1 MKEKIM
7 KLKTFLII
15 TAVGGGL
22 FGIGFYL
29 FPAQIPAMH
38 GITAG
43 EGMKHMAQNFG
54 SALLSLAVMSCA
66 ARNTPDSIA
75 RRAIVLSLF
84 VYWTLGSISMI
95 LFQLTGIPNNSG
107 WSTVAFHVPLAVVFG
122 YFVLKHRGP
131 IEG

>member
-1 MKEKIM
+1 M

-15 TAVGGGL
+15 TAVLGVL
-22 FGIGFYL
+22 FGASFFL

-38 GITAG
+38 GVTAD

-54 SALLSLAVMSCA
+54 GALLGIAVMSWA
-66 ARNTPDSIA
+66 ARNSSDSIA
-75 RRAIVLSLF
+75 RRSIVLGLF
-84 VYWTLGSISMI
+84 VLWVLGAISAI

-107 WSTVAFHVPLAVVFG
+107 WTTVAFQVPLAVVFG
-122 YFVLKHRGP
+122 YFLLKHRGP